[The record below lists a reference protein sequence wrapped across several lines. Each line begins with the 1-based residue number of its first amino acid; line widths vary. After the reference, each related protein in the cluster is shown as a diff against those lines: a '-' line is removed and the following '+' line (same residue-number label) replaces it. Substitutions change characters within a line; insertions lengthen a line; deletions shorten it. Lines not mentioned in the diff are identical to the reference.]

1 MKDHINILG
10 ILWIVFGALR
20 LFAALFILLLFF
32 GITLIP
38 GVDFAAGGIL
48 KVIGVIIGAYLGLLG
63 LPKIIGGIGLLNGRE
78 WGRVIVI
85 IMSFLS
91 LVNIPVGTAL
101 GVYSL
106 IVLFNRESIEYFRS
120 GPQV

>member
-10 ILWIVFGALR
+10 ILWIVFGALS

-38 GVDFAAGGIL
+38 GVDFAAGGVL
-48 KVIGVIIGAYLGLLG
+48 KVIGVIVGAYLGLLG

-78 WGRVIVI
+78 WGRVLVI

-120 GPQV
+120 TPQT

>member
-10 ILWIVFGALR
+10 ILWIVFGALS

-48 KVIGVIIGAYLGLLG
+48 KVIGVIVGTYLGLLG

-91 LVNIPVGTAL
+91 LVNVPVGTAL

-106 IVLFNRESIEYFRS
+106 IVLFNRDSIDFFRT
-120 GPQV
+120 GPRT

>member
-10 ILWIVFGALR
+10 ILWIVFGALS